1 MALYNNLGFN
11 IKETSDKN
19 IEHFVEHKTLHI
31 ISYNIAVSCDT
42 QSIFFLFK
50 SDYLSSM
57 GFFFFFFLQ
66 FLEIRASNKH
76 SFQGKFRI

>member
-57 GFFFFFFLQ
+57 GFFFFFPS
-66 FLEIRASNKH
+66 ISWNK
-76 SFQGKFRI
+76 SKQQAFIPR